1 MADSRKRSNVLVG
14 APDVQASG
22 GILVGPTATE
32 TTNHPTDATAEIS
45 AELKLKPA
53 GYVSNEGV
61 TKTVDRET
69 TEIDDWNGDDV
80 LILQGKHSV
89 TLKVTFLESAN
100 LEVLKMI
107 AGENNVTESG
117 GKIKI
122 VDNADELPHRAMAFQ
137 IKGSSGAKIRVFA
150 PDAQVTNVG
159 DVKFVRTDVIKY
171 EATIKCFTDADGNK
185 LYSFIDRAE
194 A

>member
-22 GILVGPTATE
+22 GALIGPPATE
-32 TTNHPTDATAEIS
+32 TANHPTDATTALKS
-45 AELKLKPA
+45 ELDLKPA

-69 TEIDDWNGDDV
+69 TDIDDWNGDDIV
-80 LILQGKHSV
+80 TVQSKHSV
-89 TLKVTFLESAN
+89 TLKTTFMEAAN
-100 LEVLKMI
+100 MEVLKMI
-107 AGENNVTESG
+107 AGEENVTEAG
-117 GKIKI
+117 GKIKV
-122 VDNADELPHRAMAFQ
+122 VDNANELPHRAMVFEM
-137 IKGSSGAKIRVFA
+137 KGSAGKKVRVFA

-159 DVKFVRTDVIKY
+159 DVKFVRNDVIKY

-185 LYSFIDRAE
+185 LYSFFNVGE
-194 A
+194 E